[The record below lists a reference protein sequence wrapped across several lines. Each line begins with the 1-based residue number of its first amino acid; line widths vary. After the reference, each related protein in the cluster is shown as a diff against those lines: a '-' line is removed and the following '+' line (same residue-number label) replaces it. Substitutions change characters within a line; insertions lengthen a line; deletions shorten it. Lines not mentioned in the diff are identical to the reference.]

1 MCLNFEKVFFRN
13 FFLIYFVF
21 VIVSILDVEWFVF
34 CKLDIILLDVCKF
47 CYEVF
52 LLIVFVLNFIKFW
65 LNVKYL
71 YLFWVDKGYVICF

>member
-71 YLFWVDKGYVICF
+71 Y